1 MKVNQAQF
9 PVLKMCSLFGV
20 SRSGYYSWI
29 NRPKSARAIEDEK
42 LTEDILQFHKDSK
55 ETYGAPRIHADLADA
70 GTHIG
75 KKRVARLMKA
85 ANIRGV
91 SKKPHTVTT
100 QSDEDAERP
109 KDLVRRKFVAERP
122 NQLWVAD
129 ITYIPTWAGFIYLA
143 VVLDVFS
150 RKIVGWAIG
159 RRMKTRLVLDALNM
173 AVQQRCPI
181 NVIHHSDQGSQ
192 YTSIAFGAR
201 CVEAGVQP
209 SMGSVGDAYDNAMCE
224 SFFST
229 YEAEVIDR
237 ETFKTK
243 IQAEHAAFEFIEGW
257 YNPKRRHS
265 ALGMVS
271 PMKYEKNYHAQRLPS
286 GSHKLSTKAG

>member
-9 PVLKMCSLFGV
+9 PVLKMCSIFGV
-20 SRSGYYSWI
+20 SRSGYYSWKS
-29 NRPKSARAIEDEK
+29 RPKSARAIEDK
-42 LTEDILQFHKDSK
+42 NLKEDILQFHKASK
-55 ETYGAPRIHADLADA
+55 ETYGAPRIHADLAEA

-85 ANIRGV
+85 SNIQGV
-91 SKKPHTVTT
+91 RKKPYTVTT
-100 QSDEDAERP
+100 QSDEGAVRP
-109 KDLVRRKFVAERP
+109 KDLVKRKFVAERP

-173 AVQQRCPI
+173 AVQQRHPI

-229 YEAEVIDR
+229 YEAEVIER

-243 IQAEHAAFEFIEGW
+243 LQAENAAFEFIEGW

-265 ALGMVS
+265 ALGMLS
-271 PMKYEKNYHAQRLPS
+271 PMKYEENYHAEASIR
-286 GSHKLSTKAG
+286 KLKTVH